1 MEISASQV
9 MELRKITS
17 LSMMECKKALT
28 ESAGDFDKAI
38 ALLRERGLKK
48 VAERS
53 GNQTPNGRI
62 FIAKNGARTAMVGI
76 GCETEPVTATD
87 DFKMLGDAA
96 SKIAAGMATPTP
108 DAIKDSVAPGGSRKF
123 GELLDDVLNRIREK
137 IVITQAGACEGNV
150 ASYIHHNGMVGVLVE
165 FNQAC
170 PPALGNDVCMHIAAM
185 QPRCLK
191 REEADPADV
200 ARERENFM
208 KEVQGKPANIMEQIV
223 NGKMSRWYSEFVL
236 LDQPFVKDD
245 KKSVQQTLT
254 DAVKGLTINRYLRFK
269 IGV

>member
-62 FIAKNGARTAMVGI
+62 FIAKSGARTAMVGI

-96 SKIAAGMATPTP
+96 SKIAVGMAKPTP
-108 DAIKDSVAPGGSRKF
+108 EAIKDAVAPSGRKF
-123 GELLDDVLNRIREK
+123 GDLLDDVLNRIREK
-137 IVITQAGACEGNV
+137 IIVTQAGACEGHV
-150 ASYIHHNGMVGVLVE
+150 GSYIHHNGMVGVLVE
-165 FNQAC
+165 FNQPC
-170 PPALGNDVCMHIAAM
+170 PEALSADVCMHIAAM

-191 REEADPADV
+191 RDEVDAADV
-200 ARERENFM
+200 AREREAFV
-208 KEVQGKPANIMEQIV
+208 KEVQGKPANIAEQIV
-223 NGKMSRWYSEFVL
+223 NGKLGRWYSEFVL
-236 LDQPFVKDD
+236 LDQPFVKDE

-254 DAVKGLTINRYLRFK
+254 DASKGLTINRYLRFK
-269 IGV
+269 IGM